1 MMLGVKNAR
10 AIAAFIA
17 AALALNAAVVWGEAT
32 NSDTSVGTGGS
43 APKSRMVLV
52 RDPNAVTGFTADASK
67 VRAMVTAGMKT
78 LTGQADD
85 AAAWRM
91 FASSNDVV
99 GIKIN
104 TQGAS
109 LQATRPA
116 VVDAIVDGL
125 RSAGVDPT
133 NIVVWDRDATKMRA
147 AGYATVGQASRLPS
161 FRVLSVIPGTGS
173 PRSEQGW
180 DPETFYESKLV
191 GKLIWGD
198 LLFGKE
204 DTALSTRSH
213 LPKLLTQTVT
223 KLINVPVLQDND
235 ACGLAGCLYNITVN
249 AVDNNRRFEMFGQKG
264 DPSIP
269 AICAMP
275 VIRRK
280 LVLNICDA
288 LIGGYAGGPNFKP
301 QFSWPYGGLYFS
313 RDPVAID
320 ATCLK
325 LLETKRAEAKV
336 TLIGP
341 LASHITTAGE
351 IGLGQAKPD
360 RIDLIETS
368 P

>member
-43 APKSRMVLV
+43 ISKSRVVLV
-52 RDPNAVTGFTADASK
+52 RDPSAVTGFTADASK
-67 VRAMVTAGMKT
+67 VRAMVTTGMKT
-78 LTGQADD
+78 LTGQADN

-104 TQGAS
+104 TQGAP

-125 RSAGVDPT
+125 RSAGVNPT

-147 AGYATVGQASRLPS
+147 AGYATVGQASRPPS
-161 FRVLSVIPGTGS
+161 FRVLSIIPDTGL
-173 PRSEQGW
+173 PRSERGW

-204 DTALSTRSH
+204 DSALSTRSH
-213 LPKLLTQTVT
+213 LPKLLTQTIT

-235 ACGLAGCLYNITVN
+235 ACGLAGCLYNISVN

-320 ATCLK
+320 TTCLK

-336 TLIGP
+336 TPIGT

-351 IGLGQAKPD
+351 AGLGQAKPD
-360 RIDLIETS
+360 HIDLIETA

>member
-43 APKSRMVLV
+43 ISKSRVVLV
-52 RDPNAVTGFTADASK
+52 RDPSAVSGFTANVAK

-125 RSAGVDPT
+125 RSAGVAPT

-147 AGYATVGQASRLPS
+147 AGYGPGVQDSGV
-161 FRVLSVIPGTGS
+161 RVVSVIPDTGL
-173 PRSEQGW
+173 PRSERGW

-301 QFSWPYGGLYFS
+301 QYSWPYGGLYFS

-325 LLETKRAEAKV
+325 LLETKRSEAKV
-336 TLIGP
+336 TAIGP
-341 LASHITTAGE
+341 LASHIATAGE
-351 IGLGQAKPD
+351 VGLGQAKPD
-360 RIDLIETS
+360 RIDLIETA

>member
-1 MMLGVKNAR
+1 MMLSVKNAR
-10 AIAAFIA
+10 EIAAFIA

-32 NSDTSVGTGGS
+32 NSDISVGTGGS
-43 APKSRMVLV
+43 ISKSRVVLV
-52 RDPNAVTGFTADASK
+52 RDPSAVTGFTADASK
-67 VRAMVTAGMKT
+67 VRAMVTAGMKM
-78 LTGQADD
+78 LTGHADD

-147 AGYATVGQASRLPS
+147 AGYGPGVQDSGV
-161 FRVLSVIPGTGS
+161 RVVSVIPDTGL
-173 PRSEQGW
+173 PRSERGW

-269 AICAMP
+269 AICATP

-325 LLETKRAEAKV
+325 LLETKRSEAKV
-336 TLIGP
+336 TAIGP
-341 LASHITTAGE
+341 LASHIATAGE
-351 IGLGQAKPD
+351 VGLGQAKPD
-360 RIDLIETS
+360 RIDLIETA

>member
-1 MMLGVKNAR
+1 
-10 AIAAFIA
+10 
-17 AALALNAAVVWGEAT
+17 
-32 NSDTSVGTGGS
+32 
-43 APKSRMVLV
+43 
-52 RDPNAVTGFTADASK
+52 
-67 VRAMVTAGMKT
+67 
-78 LTGQADD
+78 
-85 AAAWRM
+85 
-91 FASSNDVV
+91 
-99 GIKIN
+99 
-104 TQGAS
+104 
-109 LQATRPA
+109 
-116 VVDAIVDGL
+116 
-125 RSAGVDPT
+125 
-133 NIVVWDRDATKMRA
+133 
-147 AGYATVGQASRLPS
+147 
-161 FRVLSVIPGTGS
+161 
-173 PRSEQGW
+173 
-180 DPETFYESKLV
+180 
-191 GKLIWGD
+191 
-198 LLFGKE
+198 
-204 DTALSTRSH
+204 LSTRSH

-301 QFSWPYGGLYFS
+301 QYSWPYGGLYFS

-325 LLETKRAEAKV
+325 LLETKRSEAKV
-336 TLIGP
+336 TAIGP

-351 IGLGQAKPD
+351 VGLGQAKPNH
-360 RIDLIETS
+360 IDLIETA